1 MYLFKLS
8 SIAAASGA
16 GSGTT
21 LWGPKADH
29 HPLSGKDGAWLATC
43 TYYPEAARL
52 EQLGWAELGL
62 ASGLQSRCLP
72 GGCMQSESCIPK
84 TLLIGA
90 PVPLSILINFP
101 QASGPVGLWL

>member
-52 EQLGWAELGL
+52 EQLGSWRKEKRRVNGTFSSAEADRLG
-62 ASGLQSRCLP
+62 
-72 GGCMQSESCIPK
+72 EK
-84 TLLIGA
+84 
-90 PVPLSILINFP
+90 NKD
-101 QASGPVGLWL
+101 